1 MRVAYFADVVE
12 LGGAE
17 LSLLDYFR
25 TLPALPFEALL
36 ITPREGPLTEAARA
50 IGADCRIVPMP
61 ELVAYERNPNV
72 FKATPGAQARAAYFA
87 SASRSLWRLA
97 AALRRWEID
106 ILHTNGL
113 RSHLYGAA
121 ATTLVGCHTV
131 WHVRDIIVKPWQLR
145 LFRGAGRWVD
155 RIICVSEP
163 ARRSLVGDR
172 DRLAR
177 KSITIHNA
185 IDLDQYHPDPW
196 AVEHV
201 CDELG
206 LAGSFPVVSLV
217 GQVTPNKGQSDLLAA
232 APAVLARLPH
242 ARFLI
247 VGQPLMGE
255 DHYEQQLY
263 KQAALLGIA
272 DRVIFTGFRSDVAAI
287 LGASDVAVAPSWQEP
302 YPRTAMEAFAAG
314 VPVVATRVGG
324 IPELIREGE
333 TGLLVEPHRPDQ
345 LADAIVHAIDPA
357 THDQL
362 TRAAGR
368 FAVERCGVGTEMA
381 RIAAIYEAVL
391 RMPSGSLG
399 GVPTDKIRA
408 A

>member
-17 LSLLDYFR
+17 LSLVDYFR
-25 TLPALPFEALL
+25 TLPAFPFEAIL
-36 ITPREGPLTEAARA
+36 ITPREGPLTAAARA
-50 IGADCRIVPMP
+50 VGADCRIVPMP

-72 FKATPGAQARAAYFA
+72 FKATRGARARMAYFA

-97 AALRRWEID
+97 MALRRWEID

-113 RSHLYGAA
+113 RAHLYGVA
-121 ATTLVGCHTV
+121 ATTLLGRHTV
-131 WHVRDIIVKPWQLR
+131 WHIRDIIVKPWQLR

-155 RIICVSEP
+155 SIICVSEP
-163 ARRSLVGDR
+163 ARQSLVGAQDM
-172 DRLAR
+172 LNR

-185 IDLDQYHPDPW
+185 IDLEHYRPNLRE
-196 AVEHV
+196 VEHIR
-201 CDELG
+201 DELG

-217 GQVTPNKGQSDLLAA
+217 GQVTPNKGQTDLLAA
-232 APAVLARLPH
+232 IPAVLAQLPH

-255 DHYEQQLY
+255 DRYEQELCE
-263 KQAALLGIA
+263 QAARLGISN
-272 DRVIFTGFRSDVAAI
+272 RVLFTGFRSDVAAI
-287 LGASDVAVAPSWQEP
+287 LGASDVAVSPSWQEP

-324 IPELIREGE
+324 IPELIRDGE

-345 LADAIVHAIDPA
+345 LAAAIVRAADPA
-357 THDQL
+357 MRSQL
-362 TRAAGR
+362 ACAAER
-368 FAVERCGVGTEMA
+368 FAAEHCSVGTEMA
-381 RIAAIYEAVL
+381 RIAAIYETVL
-391 RMPSGSLG
+391 SMPSGSLG
-399 GVPTDKIRA
+399 GASTARVQA